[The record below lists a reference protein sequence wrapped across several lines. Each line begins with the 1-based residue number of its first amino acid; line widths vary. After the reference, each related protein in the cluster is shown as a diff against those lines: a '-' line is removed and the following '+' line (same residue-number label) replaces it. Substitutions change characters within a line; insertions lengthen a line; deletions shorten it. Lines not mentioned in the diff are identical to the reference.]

1 MSGTVAS
8 QIGIDPNATAG
19 SKMNNYGGGLNE
31 TKQSGISGQAGNKKG
46 AKEELDKLEKEK
58 REKRG
63 GMNNIRNL
71 IREAYEDSDSK
82 SPIFFLITHSIN
94 IQDIITEFLTKKVST
109 SSSLKPW
116 FFSMGKGVEE
126 DVEDRL
132 MRAAQNGDWLILEN
146 LHLVPDWLPIFEEK
160 LSKFKGSELNQRFR
174 IWLTSSPVKNFPSS
188 ILEKSIKVAL

>member
-8 QIGIDPNATAG
+8 QMDPNATAG
-19 SKMNNYGGGLNE
+19 SKMNNYGSGLND
-31 TKQSGISGQAGNKKG
+31 TKQSGISGQVAIKKG
-46 AKEELDKLEKEK
+46 AKDELDKLEKEK

-82 SPIFFLITHSIN
+82 SPIFFLITHSVN

-116 FFSMGKGVEE
+116 FFSMEKESKRKLKIGLLEQLKMEIGLFQKICILFQIGYQLLKRSYPSLKVKS
-126 DVEDRL
+126 
-132 MRAAQNGDWLILEN
+132 LIK
-146 LHLVPDWLPIFEEK
+146 D
-160 LSKFKGSELNQRFR
+160 SEFG
-174 IWLTSSPVKNFPSS
+174 
-188 ILEKSIKVAL
+188 

>member
-8 QIGIDPNATAG
+8 QMDPNATAG
-19 SKMNNYGGGLNE
+19 SKMNNYGSGLND
-31 TKQSGISGQAGNKKG
+31 TKQSGISGQAAIKKG
-46 AKEELDKLEKEK
+46 AKDELDKLEKEK

-82 SPIFFLITHSIN
+82 SPIFFLITHSVN

-126 DVEDRL
+126 EVEDRL
-132 MRAAQNGDWLILEN
+132 ARAAQNGDWLILEN
-146 LHLVPDWLPIFEEK
+146 LHLVPDWLPTFEEK
-160 LSKFKGSELNQRFR
+160 LSKFKG
-174 IWLTSSPVKNFPSS
+174 
-188 ILEKSIKVAL
+188 

>member
-1 MSGTVAS
+1 
-8 QIGIDPNATAG
+8 
-19 SKMNNYGGGLNE
+19 
-31 TKQSGISGQAGNKKG
+31 
-46 AKEELDKLEKEK
+46 
-58 REKRG
+58 
-63 GMNNIRNL
+63 
-71 IREAYEDSDSK
+71 
-82 SPIFFLITHSIN
+82 
-94 IQDIITEFLTKKVST
+94 
-109 SSSLKPW
+109 
-116 FFSMGKGVEE
+116 MGKGVEE